1 VGSLGPIRT
10 AHKTL
15 GGRTLERPSCGGFMP
30 TAETTLIPASG
41 TNQRAGKRSLT
52 GDTRL
57 DNEPKLIDRYY
68 RSALNGS
75 RCEMAK

>member
-1 VGSLGPIRT
+1 VAAIQT

-41 TNQRAGKRSLT
+41 TNQRAAKRSLT
-52 GDTRL
+52 SDARL
-57 DNEPKLIDRYY
+57 DNEPNVRRETGK
-68 RSALNGS
+68 
-75 RCEMAK
+75 E